1 MIRRGKVA
9 AGCSGRPDQECQS
22 QPSRRN
28 HTPSETASSSSP
40 GCSHI
45 LAAESESGRSFGR
58 SDTGRNLIFRQQEAP
73 QSHFSTFISHLLI
86 LQHLGQLLKTI
97 SPPPHPPKILPQGR
111 PSLGERPTL
120 PIWEQGDGGPPG
132 RAAASPFIPLSPSHL
147 GGGSLREESFG

>member
-1 MIRRGKVA
+1 MIRPGKVA

-22 QPSRRN
+22 QPSRSN

-45 LAAESESGRSFGR
+45 LAAESESGPSSGR

-73 QSHFSTFISHLLI
+73 QSHFSTSISHLLI

-97 SPPPHPPKILPQGR
+97 SPPPSQILPQGR

-120 PIWEQGDGGPPG
+120 PIWEQGDRGPPG
-132 RAAASPFIPLSPSHL
+132 RAAASPFIPPSPSHL
-147 GGGSLREESFG
+147 GGGGSLREESFG